1 MRQRYKQ
8 NAATPNILVILCG
21 SHPFPLTPAN
31 LGARKKRGL
40 RHSLHGLGELAS
52 LRFLLYVCVSTEK
65 CFLCANHSQG
75 LLFYKVAS
83 RVTYFA

>member
-52 LRFLLYVCVSTEK
+52 LRFYCCMFIENAFTLFLLYHIF
-65 CFLCANHSQG
+65 FL
-75 LLFYKVAS
+75 
-83 RVTYFA
+83 